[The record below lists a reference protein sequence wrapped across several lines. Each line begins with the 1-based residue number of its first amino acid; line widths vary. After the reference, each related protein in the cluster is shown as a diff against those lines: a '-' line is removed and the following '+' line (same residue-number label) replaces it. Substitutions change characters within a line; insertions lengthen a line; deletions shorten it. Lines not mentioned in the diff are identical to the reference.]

1 MPSERFSR
9 RWLYAAATVLL
20 TTGCGDAGLTG
31 APSARAADARPA
43 AAEKR
48 PASPEDAAKAIDLR
62 VLPLYPGSEE
72 PGARS
77 IARLTYTA
85 SGAAADVFA
94 FHKKEL
100 AERKWKELPG
110 GYSSPE
116 SASGTFQRDG
126 FTLTLSATSM
136 GGAADKP
143 QSMVNAVN
151 LGNVQLEELP
161 VPPDST
167 KLYSFPAS
175 AAYVTPNPVDATAAA
190 LAELLA
196 KAGWEPYGTAG
207 DSRFYKQNAIRL
219 TATVGTAPA
228 QGGKTT
234 IQLSA
239 EQMSA
244 DLPAPAD
251 GKNVHYSE
259 LPTQLA
265 VDYPGDLQQADAW
278 YREHLT
284 KRGWKPTTEKPV
296 KAGFEH
302 FVIFRN
308 EAGGLLEIKFRAVD
322 DLTRLILRYMT
333 PEEFA
338 EMERRWDEKQKQEAA
353 SGEAAP

>member
-1 MPSERFSR
+1 M
-9 RWLYAAATVLL
+9 AI
-20 TTGCGDAGLTG
+20 GCGDAGLKA
-31 APSARAADARPA
+31 APSVEAADASSPI
-43 AAEKR
+43 AEQR
-48 PASPEDAAKAIDLR
+48 PASPEDAAKVIDLR
-62 VLPLYPGSEE
+62 VLPLYPGSEA
-72 PGARS
+72 PDARS

-94 FHKKEL
+94 FHKKDL

-126 FTLTLSATSM
+126 FTLTLSATAM
-136 GGAADKP
+136 GEAADKP

-161 VPPDST
+161 VPADST

-175 AAYVTPNPVDATAAA
+175 VAYVTPNSVEATTAA

-196 KAGWEPYGTAG
+196 KSGWEPYGTAG

-251 GKNVHYSE
+251 GKNVQYSD
-259 LPTQLA
+259 LPTQLS
-265 VDYPGDLQQADAW
+265 VDFNDDLQHADAW
-278 YREHLT
+278 YRGRLA
-284 KRGWKPTTEKPV
+284 KQGWKPTTEKPV
-296 KAGFEH
+296 KEGFEH

-308 EAGGLLEIKFRAVD
+308 EAGALLEIKFRAVD
-322 DLTRLILRYMT
+322 DVTRLMLRYMT

-338 EMERRWDEKQKQEAA
+338 EMERRWDEKQKQEAS
-353 SGEAAP
+353 SGETAP